1 MATEQSDKKVRRV
14 KNPETFR
21 EKALKASEAEQKPSK
36 SSHVSNKLISWIF
49 VPIKK
54 VLLIIAHTKPVQI
67 IWKIIRKPV
76 RVIGLIVLPRYIRNS
91 WIELKQVTWPDW
103 KTSRKLTSAVIIF
116 ALIFGITVAIVD
128 FLLDKLFKNVLLK

>member
-36 SSHVSNKLISWIF
+36 SSHVSSKLISWIF

-54 VLLIIAHTKPVQI
+54 ILIVIGHTKPVQI

>member
-1 MATEQSDKKVRRV
+1 MVIYNKINHFFFILVKKI
-14 KNPETFR
+14 
-21 EKALKASEAEQKPSK
+21 
-36 SSHVSNKLISWIF
+36 LI
-49 VPIKK
+49 V
-54 VLLIIAHTKPVQI
+54 IAHTKPVQI

-76 RVIGLIVLPRYIRNS
+76 RFIGLIVLPRYIRNS